1 MNFNKPIYSVL
12 YSVGFWSNS
21 ENLDGTAALKIK
33 DSNGNWTQMTN
44 LLSFQLN
51 ARGQGLPSL
60 VLYDKK
66 VNIDQMRVLYNSM
79 TQPVTYVQGP
89 PGTGKT
95 QTILNVILCGFVAN
109 KTMLITS
116 ANNTPIDGIIK
127 KLNFKYYDKDVIFP
141 YLRLGIFDETIKAA
155 KRILELYDYYEKRK
169 PNETLIN
176 HILNLNDSKNEALRM
191 VHGFK
196 SKRIIISS

>member
-1 MNFNKPIYSVL
+1 
-12 YSVGFWSNS
+12 
-21 ENLDGTAALKIK
+21 
-33 DSNGNWTQMTN
+33 
-44 LLSFQLN
+44 
-51 ARGQGLPSL
+51 
-60 VLYDKK
+60 
-66 VNIDQMRVLYNSM
+66 MRVLYNSM

-141 YLRLGIFDETIKAA
+141 YLRLGNFDETIKAA
-155 KRILELYDYYEKRK
+155 KRILELYDYYEKK
-169 PNETLIN
+169 KT
-176 HILNLNDSKNEALRM
+176 
-191 VHGFK
+191 
-196 SKRIIISS
+196 KRNFN